1 MKDKIHGLLVS
12 AISDLYESK
21 DLSIEIVKTKS
32 EEHGDWSS
40 NVAMIEAK
48 KRGENPKELAKKI
61 INSISKEDWIEKIE
75 LAGPGFIN
83 FFLSKKAN
91 LKYLKEILDNK
102 ESFFPYKEKN
112 KKNILIEYV
121 SSNPTGPLHVGHG
134 RGAAFGSSLSNL
146 LKKSGNK
153 VTEEYYVNDQG
164 LQTKILADSV
174 LMKYL

>member
-12 AISDLYESK
+12 AISELYESK

-91 LKYLKEILDNK
+91 LKYLKEI
-102 ESFFPYKEKN
+102 FFKLQLVWASLSKLG
-112 KKNILIEYV
+112 KNIW
-121 SSNPTGPLHVGHG
+121 
-134 RGAAFGSSLSNL
+134 R
-146 LKKSGNK
+146 K
-153 VTEEYYVNDQG
+153 
-164 LQTKILADSV
+164 
-174 LMKYL
+174 